1 MCVGAPG
8 PDGGWA
14 RDRPRL
20 RVCSVASVVE
30 SLAPSLTADQVRP
43 WSRTVP
49 VDHGPRQERESMLES
64 VTWSSA
70 RAILL
75 DGEALSRPI
84 LATSNGSFI

>member
-1 MCVGAPG
+1 
-8 PDGGWA
+8 
-14 RDRPRL
+14 
-20 RVCSVASVVE
+20 
-30 SLAPSLTADQVRP
+30 
-43 WSRTVP
+43 
-49 VDHGPRQERESMLES
+49 MLES